1 MVAIFITT
9 DTGATYC
16 MGESWEALKQCVQAV
31 NKNKKFVYINDTE
44 TRLRY
49 LSRAWDTIEGVQD
62 NEH

>member
-9 DTGATYC
+9 DTGDTYC
-16 MGESWEALKQCVQAV
+16 MGESWEALKQCMQAV